1 MANLNAVGTTG
12 ETYPLDI
19 ERGKIREFARA
30 TRSTNPDYLER
41 ETPLSP
47 PTFLTVTQFWQ
58 PEAGNPWSAAELDGK
73 RVLHAEQQYEFFGPP
88 PSAGTRL
95 MCTSRIENMYTK
107 QGRRG
112 GELTFVVMVTDFT
125 DLEGTLVARAT
136 MTGVETARATT
147 EEEQ

>member
-12 ETYPLDI
+12 VTYPLDV

-30 TRSTNPDYLER
+30 TRSANPDYLEA
-41 ETPLSP
+41 ETPVSP
-47 PTFLTVTQFWQ
+47 PTFLTVTSFWQ
-58 PEAGNPWSAAELDGK
+58 PAAGNPWPAAELDPK

-88 PSAGTRL
+88 PAADTRL
-95 MCTSRIENMYTK
+95 QCTSRIENMYTK
-107 QGRRG
+107 QGRKG

-125 DLEGTLVARAT
+125 DEAGELVARAT
-136 MTGVETARATT
+136 MTGVETGRATT

>member
-1 MANLNAVGTTG
+1 MANLGAVGTIG
-12 ETYPLDI
+12 ETYPLDV

-30 TRSTNPDYLER
+30 TRSSNPAYLER
-41 ETPLSP
+41 EAPVAP
-47 PTFLTVTQFWQ
+47 PTFLTVTNFWQ

-95 MCTSRIENMYTK
+95 MCTSRIEKMYTK
-107 QGRRG
+107 EGRRG

-125 DLEGTLVARAT
+125 DAHGVLVAQAT
-136 MTGVETARATT
+136 MTGVETARAAK
-147 EEEQ
+147 EEK